1 MQRDVSARRCDF
13 FPQLPSMHGCGEDAA
28 TEYINDHAEARCNIG
43 ETRRHHGTPKYLG
56 NGFATMLIESGFLS
70 AWLTAGR
77 LVEPTRKQAISLRLD
92 PEVVDWFRN
101 TGPRYQS
108 RMNAVLRA
116 FVEHQAHIVGP
127 ASKRKRVG

>member
-1 MQRDVSARRCDF
+1 MSVKRTTAAPAAKRKIAAQKRPVSGTDWDRLRKMTDAQAER
-13 FPQLPSMHGCGEDAA
+13 GAAGDAA
-28 TEYINDHAEARCNIG
+28 NPPA
-43 ETRRHHGTPKYLG
+43 PP
-56 NGFATMLIESGFLS
+56 

-116 FVEHQAHIVGP
+116 FVEHQARIVAP
-127 ASKRKRVG
+127 TSKRKRVG

>member
-1 MQRDVSARRCDF
+1 MSVKRTTAAPAKRKIAAQKRPVAGTDWDRLRKMTDAQAER
-13 FPQLPSMHGCGEDAA
+13 GAAGDAA
-28 TEYINDHAEARCNIG
+28 NPPASA
-43 ETRRHHGTPKYLG
+43 
-56 NGFATMLIESGFLS
+56 

-116 FVEHQAHIVGP
+116 FVEHQTRAVGP
-127 ASKRKRVG
+127 SSKRKRVG

>member
-1 MQRDVSARRCDF
+1 MSVKRTTAAPAAKRKVTSRKPPVSGTDWARLHKMTDAQAERAA
-13 FPQLPSMHGCGEDAA
+13 SRDAA
-28 TEYINDHAEARCNIG
+28 NPPG
-43 ETRRHHGTPKYLG
+43 G
-56 NGFATMLIESGFLS
+56 S
-70 AWLTAGR
+70 AWLTAGQ

-116 FVEHQAHIVGP
+116 FVEHQVRSAP
-127 ASKRKRVG
+127 PTSKRKRVGARATA